1 MAHDMTHLLDTDVVI
16 NHIHAAILPPF
27 PDDASLAMS
36 VITLAELLYGIHR
49 SSNPSKMLSWLDGF
63 ISKQSIAILSIDK
76 ATVELFTQT
85 KLTLEKRGEKLA
97 DFDLLIAATAL
108 EHHLTL
114 VTANKKHFSRIRGLS
129 LA

>member
-1 MAHDMTHLLDTDVVI
+1 MAHDMTHILDTDVII
-16 NHIHAAILPPF
+16 NHIHAATLPPF
-27 PDDASLAMS
+27 PNNASLAIS

-63 ISKQSIAILSIDK
+63 ISEQSIAILPIDK

-85 KLTLEKRGEKLA
+85 KLALEKRGEKLA

-108 EHHLTL
+108 EHNLTL
-114 VTANKKHFSRIRGLS
+114 ITGNKKHFSRIPGLT

>member
-1 MAHDMTHLLDTDVVI
+1 MAHDMTHLLDTDVII

-27 PDDASLAMS
+27 PNNASLAIS

-49 SSNPSKMLSWLDGF
+49 SPNPSKMLSWLDDF
-63 ISKQSIAILSIDK
+63 ISEQSIAILPIGK

-85 KLTLEKRGEKLA
+85 KLTLEKRGKKLE

-114 VTANKKHFSRIRGLS
+114 VTGNKKHFSRIPCLTF
-129 LA
+129 A